1 MSLINYCTKGIHINT
16 HIYNNIFFIL
26 YVYGKMVRLGGL
38 GRQDG
43 RLFKIGLTIPSGFK
57 TRKNPSLFACFGE
70 PGRVGPLIGRL
81 TWQSYMYINTV
92 FGSKYLDPRKKKI
105 HTLELFL
112 FFFFFANVAKLQN
125 IDLTDARLSPN
136 ISGGRCLIVYTKE
149 RTTNRNPGQIY
160 ENKNSKPLGCPPFWK
175 T

>member
-1 MSLINYCTKGIHINT
+1 M
-16 HIYNNIFFIL
+16 FFIL

-43 RLFKIGLTIPSGFK
+43 RLFKIGLTLPSGFK

-81 TWQSYMYINTV
+81 TLQSYMYINTV
-92 FGSKYLDPRKKKI
+92 FGSKYLDPRKKKPT
-105 HTLELFL
+105 HLNFFL
-112 FFFFFANVAKLQN
+112 FSFSLAARLQN

-136 ISGGRCLIVYTKE
+136 ISSERCLIVYTKE
-149 RTTNRNPGQIY
+149 RTTNRSPGQIY
-160 ENKNSKPLGCPPFWK
+160 ENKNSKPLGCPTFWK